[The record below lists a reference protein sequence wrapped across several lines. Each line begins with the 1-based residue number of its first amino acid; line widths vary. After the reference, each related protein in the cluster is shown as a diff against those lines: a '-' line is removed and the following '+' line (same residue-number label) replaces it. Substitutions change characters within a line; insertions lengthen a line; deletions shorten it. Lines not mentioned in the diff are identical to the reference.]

1 MPRTPIT
8 SFLVAAL
15 AAPSLG
21 FAQGG
26 DLCSQAR
33 TISGVGL
40 FSFDNS
46 AATTSAPSGCPM
58 ARDVWFRW
66 VAPATRAVT
75 VSTCGLTTTPGLDTA
90 LAVHPAGGC
99 PPAAPIACEDDSC
112 GLDAEVVFQAVA
124 GEAYLLRVGTWA
136 SASYGGTGSIE
147 ISLGGSIGGCDAPS
161 AGADVVAGDLD
172 EAVAYGAVGGT
183 SAYSFATTACNVGDE
198 ELLWI
203 GQSSNHPVVAH
214 GLYRFE
220 DGRFE
225 QLGTGWAKHGFAALQ
240 RELCCDC
247 IPSGSL
253 SALGVGCSDP
263 YSAYLNGSQSTLG
276 PRVEVDAFSGAI
288 AWPIG
293 SSSSIQPAASLLD
306 RRVQVPT
313 EALDPVLHPA
323 AVYLAEAVYAA
334 PDDAAAGNHFDNAS
348 HRPYERTGAVV
359 MGAHDIE
366 PTGVTERGLPAIT
379 SWTRFSPTAL
389 VREVRVPGE
398 GAFWVGSDAIPMGG
412 GTWRYEL
419 CVFNLNSSR
428 GAAGLELPGGAAPRQ
443 LGMSFPLAH
452 SGEPRRNDSW
462 IGGVANDR
470 VSWAAPGSAGD
481 PEANAIGWGTAFS
494 FWFTS
499 DSPPSDGVGELTLH
513 RGAGPARLPVPL
525 RVPLA
530 AGAPVAEVV
539 CDAVANSTGLAG
551 VMLPGAFDGAAAQLE
566 LRAIGLPP
574 GAIGMA
580 LVSRTQNFVP
590 MAGGSVGTL
599 CLGGTIGRSVG
610 AFTAGV
616 DASGELDVTADLAAL
631 PQGASTVGVQPG
643 DTWFFQVWHRDVQ
656 ATSNF
661 TQALAVRF

>member
-1 MPRTPIT
+1 MLRTPIT
-8 SFLVAAL
+8 ATLVAAL
-15 AAPSLG
+15 AIPSLG
-21 FAQGG
+21 FAQGD
-26 DLCSQAR
+26 DLCSRAQN
-33 TISGVGL
+33 ISGIGI
-40 FSFDNS
+40 FPFDNS
-46 AATTSAPSGCPM
+46 AATTSAPAGCSM

-66 VAPATRAVT
+66 VAPATRSVT

-90 LAVHPAGGC
+90 LAVHPAGSC
-99 PPAAPIACEDDSC
+99 PPSAALVCEDDSC
-112 GLDAEVVFQAVA
+112 RLDAEVTFQATA

-136 SASYGGTGSIE
+136 SASYGGTGFIE
-147 ISLGGSIGGCDAPS
+147 ISLGGSVGGCSAPS

-172 EAVAYGAVGGT
+172 EAIAYGALGGT

-198 ELLWI
+198 ELLWVA
-203 GQSSNHPVVAH
+203 QSSDHPVVAH

-220 DGRFE
+220 GGRLE
-225 QLGTGWAKHGFAALQ
+225 QLGTGWAKHGFAAIQ

-247 IPSGSL
+247 IPSGSM

-263 YSAYLNGSQSTLG
+263 YSGYLNGTQSTLG
-276 PRVEVDAFSGAI
+276 PRVEVDAFTGAI

-293 SSSSIQPAASLLD
+293 SSSNVQPASSLLD

-313 EALDPVLHPA
+313 EALDPVHHPTA
-323 AVYLAEAVYAA
+323 IYLAEAVYAA

-348 HRPYERTGAVV
+348 HRPYERTGAMVW
-359 MGAHDIE
+359 GAHQIE
-366 PTGVTERGLPAIT
+366 PTGVTERGLPAIA
-379 SWTRFSPTAL
+379 SWARLSATAL

-398 GAFWVGSDAIPMGG
+398 GALWVGSDAIPLGAG
-412 GTWRYEL
+412 VWRYEL

-428 GAAGLELPGGAAPRQ
+428 GVAGLALPGGAAPRQ
-443 LGMSFPLAH
+443 LGMSYPRAH

-462 IGGVANDR
+462 PGGIAGDR
-470 VSWAAPGSAGD
+470 VGWTAPGAAGD
-481 PEANAIGWGTAFS
+481 TEANTIGWGTAFS

-530 AGAPVAEVV
+530 TGAPVAEVV
-539 CDAVANSTGLAG
+539 CDAVVNSTGLPG
-551 VMLPGAFDGAAAQLE
+551 VMLPGTFDGSTSQLE

-580 LVSRTQNFVP
+580 LVSAAQASVP

-610 AFTAGV
+610 ATTSGV
-616 DASGELDVTADLAAL
+616 DAAGELDVIADLAAL
-631 PQGASTVGVQPG
+631 PQGLSTVGVRPG

-661 TQALAVRF
+661 TQALAVHF